1 VSFCH
6 HLASVICRPLTFHI
20 LIFSSETPQL
30 YELKLGRK
38 HLWKVLYKDCSFCP
52 DPLTNM
58 AATGNSCCWLAYF
71 FLHVHLSGEQQYQKS
86 SPLKPLS
93 QMNRNL
99 VGSIVISETFRF
111 DIATGNSL
119 TMKTATRCNFIN
131 REPVWLFVFLG
142 QRRKYT
148 ILLSGFYSVNVYSR
162 VFHNS
167 LPSVNTRSDKKTNLH
182 DLS

>member
-1 VSFCH
+1 
-6 HLASVICRPLTFHI
+6 
-20 LIFSSETPQL
+20 
-30 YELKLGRK
+30 
-38 HLWKVLYKDCSFCP
+38 
-52 DPLTNM
+52 
-58 AATGNSCCWLAYF
+58 
-71 FLHVHLSGEQQYQKS
+71 
-86 SPLKPLS
+86 
-93 QMNRNL
+93 MNRNL
-99 VGSIVISETFRF
+99 VGSIVVSETFRF

-182 DLS
+182 DLSQFRYDSEHVFFFTTSNILLVLILITSKIKANRNFNQQFACLLVLISSPGTYSDNR